1 MDREIYINKILI
13 DHLLTKVYIKLSQN
27 KALSKLQLLKETLKI
42 LVKENQEKLS
52 QLLQQ
57 MCKTTT

>member
-27 KALSKLQLLKETLKI
+27 KALCKLQLLKETLKI
-42 LVKENQEKLS
+42 LVKETQEKLS